1 MDSVVDNAQCLERR
15 MPQPIPPV
23 GPVDIVVIGFPDAK
37 FDGTI
42 APAIADLVAAGTIRL
57 LDAVLV
63 LKDDE
68 GKVTIAEVTDV
79 DGDGIPD
86 LIAIQGDI
94 PGLIGEDDA
103 AAAVEELPDG
113 SAIALLAWENTW
125 AIPAVQ
131 ALSRNGAVVL
141 ARQNIPAADVAAVL
155 ATDDGQ

>member
-1 MDSVVDNAQCLERR
+1 

-23 GPVDIVVIGFPDAK
+23 GPVDVVVIGFPEAK

-42 APAIADLVAAGTIRL
+42 APAIADLVVAGTIRL

-63 LKDDE
+63 HKDDD

-94 PGLIGEDDA
+94 PGLISEEDA
-103 AAAVEELPDG
+103 QAAVEELPDG
-113 SAIALLAWENTW
+113 SAIAMLAWENTW
-125 AIPAVQ
+125 AIPTAQ
-131 ALSRNGAVVL
+131 ALARNGAVLL